1 MTMPVPPLSPLFVE
15 AVTQLKTAPTVLWE
29 EVVRARAALADER
42 QLTQGSAAAAART
55 ELLRA
60 LEAYVESLSARGR
73 PIPYAM
79 RDELRLQRLTCPPD
93 RRSTPAARA
102 LGTRREH

>member
-1 MTMPVPPLSPLFVE
+1 MSRPVPPLSPAFVE
-15 AVTQLKTAPTVLWE
+15 AVTHPKAAPTVLWE

-42 QLTQGSAAAAART
+42 QLTQGSAAAAARA

-79 RDELRLQRLTCPPD
+79 RDELRLQRLTSPPE
-93 RRSTPAARA
+93 RRSALASRTSGARH
-102 LGTRREH
+102 EH

>member
-1 MTMPVPPLSPLFVE
+1 MSRPVPPLSPAFVE
-15 AVTQLKTAPTVLWE
+15 AVTHPKTAPTVLWE
-29 EVVRARAALADER
+29 EVIRARAALADER
-42 QLTQGSAAAAART
+42 QLTQGSAAAARA

-60 LEAYVESLSARGR
+60 LEAYVECLSARGR

-93 RRSTPAARA
+93 RRTTLASRA
-102 LGTRREH
+102 SGARREH